1 VELRGLSAVQPKA
14 SAAVAALMAPAA
26 APAGHTPA
34 TTRLAAVPDVA
45 ALPVAASARAG
56 AAQPATGSPAAATDE
71 LAARRRAKRRITLT
85 TLSLA
90 ASLAAGGA
98 VAVASDQGVRD
109 SIGQLGHA
117 VTSFVATAAGV
128 PVPAPIQTPAPAPA
142 QPGAGVSTTTAPAA
156 TAPATAAPESGP
168 GQAPQHTE
176 DPTRPAHIP
185 LPDLPVP
192 GGVTTGIPG
201 EPLNGEGHPPA
212 LPLPT
217 TPPVPVPS
225 IHP

>member
-1 VELRGLSAVQPKA
+1 VELRGLAAVQPKA
-14 SAAVAALMAPAA
+14 SAAVAALMAPPAA
-26 APAGHTPA
+26 QAGHTPA

-45 ALPVAASARAG
+45 VS
-56 AAQPATGSPAAATDE
+56 PATAAPDAAAYPAAAATDE

-85 TLSLA
+85 ALSLA

-142 QPGAGVSTTTAPAA
+142 QPGPPASTPATPAGGAPV
-156 TAPATAAPESGP
+156 TAAPESGP
-168 GQAPQHTE
+168 GQAPQHTA
-176 DPTRPAHIP
+176 DPTRPAHVP

-192 GGVTTGIPG
+192 GNVTTGIPG
-201 EPLNGEGHPPA
+201 EPLNGEGHPPT
-212 LPLPT
+212 LPLPA
-217 TPPVPVPS
+217 TPPVPVPG